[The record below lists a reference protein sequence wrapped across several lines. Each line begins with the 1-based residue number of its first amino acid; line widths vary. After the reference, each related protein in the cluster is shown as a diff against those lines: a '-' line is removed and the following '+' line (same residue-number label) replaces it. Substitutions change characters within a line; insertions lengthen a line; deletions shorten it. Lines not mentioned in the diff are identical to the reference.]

1 MGAKRRREDEEQIVL
16 SSSSASEDGHVDSD
30 SEPDEELQ
38 KSPPKRVRRASIL
51 PGFRA
56 YNDAI
61 LASFDAVLL
70 EDLSSLA
77 HPNADSDSS
86 SSESAEDSQP
96 RSRSSSSYDNS
107 VT

>member
-1 MGAKRRREDEEQIVL
+1 MGAKRRREEEEEIVL

-30 SEPDEELQ
+30 SDPDEYSQ
-38 KSPPKRVRRASIL
+38 KSLPKRVRRASIL

-70 EDLSSLA
+70 DDLSSLA

-86 SSESAEDSQP
+86 GSDSDKDPEP